1 MALTSY
7 PFDGQDTTETQY
19 SLLFR
24 ELQDTGVADSF
35 GGAGFQVSASGDGMT
50 LTVAPGFAIL
60 RGYAVSSTAVEAVT
74 LPASGTT
81 GRQDRI
87 VLRLDPAANAINL
100 AVLQGPAIGLTQ
112 TDTGIYELSLAIV
125 TVDANVTSIDGS
137 KVFDERRYVGS
148 NVGIWT
154 TNLRPLGPR
163 RGRFGLNTSTGKWE
177 FWTGAVWAD
186 LVPATADNA
195 TRWGGYTIT
204 VSTTAPSGAPSA
216 DRIWIQPTS

>member
-7 PFDGQDTTETQY
+7 PFDGQDTTETEF

-24 ELQDTGVADSF
+24 ELQDTGIADTH
-35 GGAGFQVSASGDGMT
+35 GGPGFQVSANGSGMT

-60 RGYAVSSTAVEAVT
+60 RGYAVSSTDVESVT
-74 LPASGTT
+74 LPAAGSTA
-81 GRQDRI
+81 RQDRI
-87 VLRLDPAANAINL
+87 VLRLDPAANGISF
-100 AVLQGPAIGLTQ
+100 AVLQGPGIGLTQ

-125 TVDANVTSIDGS
+125 TVEANVTSIDGS

-154 TNLRPLGPR
+154 TNLRPIGQR
-163 RGRFGLNTSTGKWE
+163 RGRLGLNTTTGKWE
-177 FWTGAVWAD
+177 FWTGSTWTD
-186 LVPATADNA
+186 LVAATADNA
-195 TRWGGYTIT
+195 TRWGGYTVT
-204 VSTTAPSGAPSA
+204 VSTTTPSGTPTA